1 MLTQAEMDSLY
12 SKPHTPTPWELRV
25 QGLDRRGGL
34 ENDEWARVPLHIAKR
49 RGFKSNRTSGPASN
63 VAKAAEEGRI
73 KAGIQDN
80 ERLLREG
87 SGGSGYRTVGE
98 MIQKDPKFA

>member
-1 MLTQAEMDSLY
+1 MTNGHVFRSISPNGAGSNQTVQAGLRQMLQ
-12 SKPHTPTPWELRV
+12 KP
-25 QGLDRRGGL
+25 
-34 ENDEWARVPLHIAKR
+34 
-49 RGFKSNRTSGPASN
+49 
-63 VAKAAEEGRI
+63 AAEEGRI

-87 SGGSGYRTVGE
+87 SGRSGYRTVGE